1 MELDSDFQSEEQQQQ
16 DEAIFSQDDGSSS
29 MAAFPDHNSIG
40 STSASSVMEQPSL
53 DMLTPQTSHSLFQN
67 LGKSPRHRI
76 QV

>member
-1 MELDSDFQSEEQQQQ
+1 MELDSDFQSEEQQQ